1 MKHNLMDI
9 DLMCDMWEA
18 WTLWVNF
25 MYKDFQD
32 KWDLVCIIFK
42 PRTLASAL
50 IQLKEAR
57 YLVLIAGSP
66 SILAKWVHLSIVE
79 KNSASQVT
87 FWKCLELSKNLL
99 KLKCLKLKRLKL

>member
-1 MKHNLMDI
+1 LCTACVAVTQSGNEQGVKQGKLSWFVKNGMKHKLMDI

-18 WTLWVNF
+18 WTFRVNF

-32 KWDLVCIIFK
+32 KVDLVCIIFK
-42 PRTLASAL
+42 PPTLASAL

-66 SILAKWVHLSIVE
+66 SILAK
-79 KNSASQVT
+79 
-87 FWKCLELSKNLL
+87 
-99 KLKCLKLKRLKL
+99 